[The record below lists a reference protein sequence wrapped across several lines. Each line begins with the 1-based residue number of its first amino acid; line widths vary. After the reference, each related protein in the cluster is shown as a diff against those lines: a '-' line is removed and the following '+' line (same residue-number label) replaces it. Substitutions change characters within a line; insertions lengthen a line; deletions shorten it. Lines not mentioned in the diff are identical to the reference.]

1 MADLDSRLSKVAE
14 ERSVT
19 QEKISV
25 LKENAEKLNP
35 GKVVDQQDAV
45 RLVFPTN
52 STPNVL
58 LQNYFYFLFI

>member
-1 MADLDSRLSKVAE
+1 MQAKIADLDSRLSKVAE

-35 GKVVDQQDAV
+35 GKVDTMQENV
-45 RLVFPTN
+45 RLVLGLTYILAH
-52 STPNVL
+52 NV
-58 LQNYFYFLFI
+58 